1 MEIID
6 GRTQGIDKNNN
17 VKICKYVAAF
27 FFVFNFFIPVF
38 MCVLNLLLFKKPH
51 ITRGNHFLLYSHFQN
66 VSENRIKYSLIPGVI
81 I

>member
-1 MEIID
+1 MDIID

-51 ITRGNHFLLYSHFQN
+51 ITSSRIIVILSQ
-66 VSENRIKYSLIPGVI
+66 VSNCSAM
-81 I
+81 